1 MAFDLLEDCVQT
13 DGSNKGALNDL
24 AVGYS
29 RGIVGKV
36 ERNEGRCIDL
46 LRRSSDLGLALAT
59 FNLGMQSCHEQ
70 DWSKLGE
77 TGCHRASR

>member
-13 DGSNKGALNDL
+13 DVSNKGALNDL
-24 AVGYS
+24 AVLYA

-36 ERNEGRCIDL
+36 ERNEGRCVDL

-59 FNLGMQSCHEQ
+59 FNLGMQLCHEQ
-70 DWSKLGE
+70 DWSRLGA
-77 TGCHRASR
+77 TGCDGGAR